1 MRHGPGA
8 SGEDRTRLKHTGWR
22 QTRLPVFE
30 ARTLAMGVVKSKS
43 DRVGRNLEA
52 SELLLNTDAGLPD
65 LLFCVP

>member
-8 SGEDRTRLKHTGWR
+8 SGEGRTQLKHTGR
-22 QTRLPVFE
+22 QQTRLPVFE

-43 DRVGRNLEA
+43 DGVGRNLKG

-65 LLFCVP
+65 LLLCVP